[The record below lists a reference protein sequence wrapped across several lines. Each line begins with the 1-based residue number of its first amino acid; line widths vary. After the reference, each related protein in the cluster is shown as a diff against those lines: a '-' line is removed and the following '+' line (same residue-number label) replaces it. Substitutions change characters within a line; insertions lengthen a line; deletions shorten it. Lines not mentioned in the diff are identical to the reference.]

1 MKSTTSGSTPA
12 LQTQVSNLNVAIQ
25 AVRDKLAQQ
34 NTYVNFGGTTTVD
47 GIDANG
53 QTGFAW
59 VNNGSWNFLTNPEAT
74 AKLSLFSST
83 AKGLVASP
91 GTATGKFLS
100 DDGTWQ
106 VVDTSIP
113 LGSKGDITVVAAN
126 DWQIAS
132 GVVSTTELGGDITAA
147 GKALLDDAN
156 TAAQRTTLGL
166 GSLATQNGT
175 FSGTSSGTNTGDQ
188 LVFNSV
194 AVSGQNSVQA
204 NLASD
209 TLTLIAGTNVVI
221 VTDSSAKSVTFSA
234 VTSGNQAM
242 TWFLN

>member
-1 MKSTTSGSTPA
+1 MPTNKFVPSFPEQVDPQIRTHLRQLWDRLNFVLDEVERMKSTTSGSTPA

-106 VVDTSIP
+106 VVS
-113 LGSKGDITVVAAN
+113 
-126 DWQIAS
+126 AS
-132 GVVSTTELGGDITAA
+132 G
-147 GKALLDDAN
+147 
-156 TAAQRTTLGL
+156 
-166 GSLATQNGT
+166 
-175 FSGTSSGTNTGDQ
+175 
-188 LVFNSV
+188 
-194 AVSGQNSVQA
+194 
-204 NLASD
+204 
-209 TLTLIAGTNVVI
+209 
-221 VTDSSAKSVTFSA
+221 
-234 VTSGNQAM
+234 GNNRPM
-242 TWFLN
+242 TWFLC